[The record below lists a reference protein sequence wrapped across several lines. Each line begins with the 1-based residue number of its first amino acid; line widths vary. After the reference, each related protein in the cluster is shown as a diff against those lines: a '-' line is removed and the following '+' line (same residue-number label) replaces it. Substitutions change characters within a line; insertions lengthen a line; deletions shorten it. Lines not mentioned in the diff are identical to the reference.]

1 MPMES
6 RQRDSI
12 MIRLAEESDSEQIW
26 SIFHAIVKEGD
37 TYAFDPA
44 TTKEQAKEMWYG
56 NHIRTYVAVVEGK
69 VAKSVKESITFQERY
84 LVTVLQIKKT
94 RTPASV

>member
-44 TTKEQAKEMWYG
+44 TTKEQG
-56 NHIRTYVAVVEGK
+56 NVVRKPYTDLCCCGRGK
-69 VAKSVKESITFQERY
+69 G
-84 LVTVLQIKKT
+84 
-94 RTPASV
+94 